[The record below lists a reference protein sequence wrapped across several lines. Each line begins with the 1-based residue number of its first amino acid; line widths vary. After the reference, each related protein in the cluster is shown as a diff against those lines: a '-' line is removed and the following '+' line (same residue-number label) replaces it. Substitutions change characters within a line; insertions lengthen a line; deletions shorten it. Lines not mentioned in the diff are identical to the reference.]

1 MTGKYCAAILQEM
14 GRSDQSQ
21 VSSLW
26 AASGLQWTDFLQ
38 EAAVDQFIADHKL
51 EWTMQVGINFY
62 ANELCFNFLF
72 TTISGVR
79 CRGNDQRKDREG
91 TQNIAEVKQ
100 VSILLPF
107 INLIFTE
114 YNIIIISVYCIYCI
128 GYHVIYDDV
137 TCPGTTR
144 RCAAG

>member
-1 MTGKYCAAILQEM
+1 MHILLRFNIFTVTGKYCAAILQEM

-51 EWTMQVGINFY
+51 EWTMQVGIYFY
-62 ANELCFNFLF
+62 ASELCFNFLF

-79 CRGNDQRKDREG
+79 CRGNDQREDREG
-91 TQNIAEVKQ
+91 TQNVAEVKQ
-100 VSILLPF
+100 VSVSL
-107 INLIFTE
+107 
-114 YNIIIISVYCIYCI
+114 VYIAL
-128 GYHVIYDDV
+128 VIMLSMM
-137 TCPGTTR
+137 
-144 RCAAG
+144 

>member
-1 MTGKYCAAILQEM
+1 MHILLRFNIFTVTGKYCAAILQEM

-51 EWTMQVGINFY
+51 EWTMQVGIYFY
-62 ANELCFNFLF
+62 ASELCFNFLF

-79 CRGNDQRKDREG
+79 CRGNDQREDREG
-91 TQNIAEVKQ
+91 TQNVAEVKQ
-100 VSILLPF
+100 VSVSLVYIALVIMLLMM
-107 INLIFTE
+107 
-114 YNIIIISVYCIYCI
+114 
-128 GYHVIYDDV
+128 
-137 TCPGTTR
+137 
-144 RCAAG
+144 